1 MGSGTKKLLDL
12 LEQKKATIVEE
23 WIDRIHH
30 TYPEETANFLD
41 EEKNQF
47 ANPIGASIKQS
58 VWPLY
63 DEIIS
68 GHDSDNLYKC
78 LDYLIRV
85 RAVQEFTP
93 TAAVAVV
100 SFLKDIMREEL
111 LETIVEQELYDE
123 YLALESR
130 IDNAIMAAFDIYMRC
145 RERVWQ
151 IRHNDITQRPFILS
165 GGMCASYMARRGK
178 KHLEKMKCGKNPSLN

>member
-1 MGSGTKKLLDL
+1 MGSGIEKLRDL
-12 LEQKKATIVEE
+12 LEQKKGDIVEE
-23 WIDRIHH
+23 WIRRIQH
-30 TYPEETANFLD
+30 TYPEETASFL
-41 EEKNQF
+41 EEEGNQF
-47 ANPIGASIKQS
+47 ANPIGASINQS

-85 RAVQEFTP
+85 RAVQDFAP

-100 SFLKDIMREEL
+100 NFLKDIIREKILDDIESQGL
-111 LETIVEQELYDE
+111 FRE
-123 YLALESR
+123 YLSVERR
-130 IDNAIMAAFDIYMRC
+130 IDNAMLAAFDIYMKC
-145 RERVWQ
+145 RERVWE

-165 GGMCASYMARRGK
+165 GGMCASYMLRRGK